1 MQKVT
6 KRNIALAIIFL
17 LILVVVAL
25 LIGNFTYSFLGAD
38 IDEDVT
44 TKGET
49 TASGDTLIFSSGNTL
64 SLHATTDN
72 FNATS
77 GNLTDTTNPSVRL
90 IASSRTNNATATYF
104 AGIRIYENTYTYS
117 SGTTAEVILTVR
129 DENGAIVTTSDDG
142 NLTYVTV
149 TDKSGAQIS
158 GFDITG
164 KTGAFNIAIKHPI
177 STTSS
182 TTGTTHTWTFTLT
195 FVNYTYDQ
203 SVNENATL
211 DMEVILQKDE
221 IMPTLADYIVNEIYT
236 GVDGE
241 NYIYYHDGQGQYGS
255 LEAGDNSYRYAGG
268 GYEVA
273 DKYKDQYNSVDAAI
287 EDLTFEGYYVNGI
300 CYDPTDE
307 NDAMDMLLSV
317 AQDFCDINGCVP
329 EEVLSNTESSEYQ
342 ALMDFYDDGIMAGE
356 YIMGYCY
363 TYDDALFTYS
373 LIIGYGENENYIED
387 ISKTLT
393 YDGYLN
399 EVVKNYVC
407 FGSDADKCPNDNL
420 YRIIGVFDDQIK
432 LIKAD
437 YVTTEMLGTN
447 GDYIGLCSESEIKH
461 MYCDYESFGK
471 MNANSIALYYWSE
484 ENASLS
490 FNATGY
496 YNVWSYS
503 ALNKINLNTNF
514 INYLGNN
521 WSSKIASHSWIV
533 GGADDDLLYYNNVN
547 SIYNYE
553 IKNSNSD
560 IETEYN
566 AKIGLPYVSDYGY
579 AINPSKWS
587 SNTESIN
594 GTITSYDNWM
604 FMELGDWSITR
615 LASEDSH
622 ESFDFIFSFGSVII
636 GTLPNDNNEQT
647 LRPVFYLNSNVNLI
661 EGSGTI
667 SDPYRIA

>member
-1 MQKVT
+1 MQKIN
-6 KRNIALAIIFL
+6 KRTIILAIIFI

-38 IDEDVT
+38 ISDDVT

-49 TASGDTLIFSSGNTL
+49 TASGDTLIFSSGNAL

-72 FNATS
+72 FNAIS
-77 GNLTDTTNPSVRL
+77 GNLTDTTNPSARL
-90 IASSRTNNATATYF
+90 IASSKTNNATATYF

-117 SGTTAEVILTVR
+117 TTNQTAEVILTVR
-129 DENGAIVTTSDDG
+129 DENGNLVTASSDE
-142 NLTYVTV
+142 LPYVTV
-149 TDKSGAQIS
+149 NGVS

-164 KTGAFNIAIKHPI
+164 KTGAFNIAAEHPI

-182 TTGTTHTWTFTLT
+182 TNGTTHTWTFTLT
-195 FVNYTYDQ
+195 FVNLETDQ
-203 SVNENATL
+203 SINENANL
-211 DMEVILQKDE
+211 EMDVVLQK
-221 IMPTLADYIVNEIYT
+221 NEILPTVANYIINEVYT
-236 GVDGE
+236 GIDGE

-273 DKYKDQYNSVDAAI
+273 DKYKDQYTSVDATI
-287 EDLTFEGYYVNGI
+287 EDLTFEGYFVNGI
-300 CYDPTDE
+300 CYDSKDK
-307 NDAMDMLLSV
+307 NDAKNMMLSI
-317 AQDFCDINGCVP
+317 AQDYCDINNCMP
-329 EEVLSNTESSEYQ
+329 EEVISDPESPEYQ
-342 ALMDFYDDGIMAGE
+342 ALMDFYTDGL
-356 YIMGYCY
+356 YNNTYVMGYCY
-363 TYDDALFTYS
+363 TYDDTLFTNS
-373 LIIGYGENENYIED
+373 FLSGYGNNQNYIED
-387 ISKTLT
+387 ISKMLT

-407 FGSDADKCPNDNL
+407 FGSDASKCPNDNL
-420 YRIIGVFDDQIK
+420 YRIIGVFDGQIK

-437 YVTTEMLGTN
+437 YVTTEMLGEN
-447 GDYIGLCSESEIKH
+447 GDYFGLCSDNETELH
-461 MYCDYESFGK
+461 TNCDYESFGK
-471 MNANSIALYYWSE
+471 MNANSIALYYWNK

-503 ALNKINLNTNF
+503 SLNKINLNTNF

-533 GGADDDLLYYNNVN
+533 GGVDNNVLYYNPVN

-553 IKNSNSD
+553 IKNPNSD

-566 AKIGLPYVSDYGY
+566 AKIGLVYVSDYGY
-579 AINPSKWS
+579 ATTPSEWS
-587 SNTESIN
+587 KNVNDLNEIV
-594 GTITSYDNWM
+594 TSYNNWM
-604 FMELGDWSITR
+604 FMDLSEWTITR
-615 LASEDSH
+615 QASEDDL
-622 ESFDFIFSFGSVII
+622 ESFDFIYSFGSDMA
-636 GTLPNDNNEQT
+636 TDANDSKFTT

-661 EGSGTI
+661 GGSGTI